1 MKVSELIK
9 ILSTYDENSEVDLTG
24 EPDDYGYWSACLW
37 VDENCIFEKD
47 NAAGEENDEL
57 L

>member
-47 NAAGEENDEL
+47 NAAE
-57 L
+57 